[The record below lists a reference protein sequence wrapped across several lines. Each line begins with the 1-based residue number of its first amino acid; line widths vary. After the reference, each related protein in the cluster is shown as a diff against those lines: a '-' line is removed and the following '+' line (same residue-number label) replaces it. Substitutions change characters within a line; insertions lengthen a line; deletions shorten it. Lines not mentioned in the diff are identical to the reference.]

1 MTFTGPPYPP
11 GPAPGSNQIGE
22 FQIGVSP
29 VGTIAPF
36 DPWQTVIIQYANSP
50 ILDGLITS
58 FNAAIDQTLNF
69 DNFFDLQWNIDTAIG
84 YGLDVIGRIVG
95 VTRTLSI
102 SGGIAYFGFQ
112 EAGALGFGQAPFFSG
127 EPVTTSFNLS
137 DTSFRTVLNA
147 KMLANISDGSIPSI
161 NAILLALF
169 PGRGNCYVID
179 NQNMTMIYRFNF
191 VLTQI
196 DLAIIEQAG
205 LLPTPC
211 GVISSVSE
219 L

>member
-69 DNFFDLQWNIDTAIG
+69 DNFYDNQWNIDTAIG

-95 VTRTLSI
+95 VTRTI
-102 SGGIAYFGFQ
+102 VIPGGITYFGFF
-112 EAGALGFGQAPFFSG
+112 EAGARGFGQAPFFSG

-137 DTSFRTVLNA
+137 DTDYRRLLNA
-147 KMLANISDGSIPSI
+147 KMLSNICDGSIPSI
-161 NAILLALF
+161 NSILLTLF
-169 PGRGNCYVID
+169 QGRGNSYVVD
-179 NQNMTMIYRFNF
+179 NQNMSMVYAFDF
-191 VLTQI
+191 LLTQI
-196 DLAIIEQAG
+196 DLAIINQVG
-205 LLPTPC
+205 ILPTPC
-211 GVISSVSE
+211 GVISSVSQ